1 MRSVQQIQKSIDD
14 LEAAFAA
21 GTVTQAAYDARM
33 TALQNEMTAAGGNGG
48 EILPSSMDKA
58 PNSTTMPIWP
68 DVNDPQL

>member
-1 MRSVQQIQKSIDD
+1 MRSTQQIQNSIDA
-14 LEAAFAA
+14 LEAALKA

-33 TALQNEMTAAGGNGG
+33 LVLQNELTAAGGNGG

>member
-1 MRSVQQIQKSIDD
+1 MRSTQQIQNSIDA
-14 LEAAFAA
+14 LEAALKA

-33 TALQNEMTAAGGNGG
+33 FVLQNELTAAGGNGG